1 MKKPAA
7 TFPFMGATK
16 SKTPSGFDAV
26 IFGAP
31 HGTPYKGIDNR
42 LHAGSAKAFRTALAA
57 DAEWLDHWDYDL
69 GGTLL
74 AGGFRLADLGDLATT
89 PKDGAANRKRIE
101 ATTRRILD
109 AGAIP
114 IMFGGD
120 DSTPIP
126 FIAGFAGGPP
136 LTILQIDAHI
146 DWRDERHGER
156 NGFSSTMQRAS
167 EQPHVWRIVQAG
179 ARRIGSARAQEVAD
193 ARQWG
198 AHIVTARKS
207 IATVSAPVRPH
218 PRQIRLPDQPR
229 LRRPRR
235 RRCRP
240 SPILARQP
248 HLYAGDRS
256 SPVLPPRRHRRFLDD
271 RVRGRQGPR
280 QHRRLHRRAHR
291 LQCYRQAAAAR
302 LILRRQRLGFYRGRP
317 AEGASNPSPRIWH
330 GRRSS

>member
-42 LHAGSAKAFRTALAA
+42 LHAGSAKAFRAALAA

-146 DWRDERHGER
+146 DWRDERYGER
-156 NGFSSTMQRAS
+156 NGFSSTMRRAS

-179 ARRIGSARAQEVAD
+179 ARGIGSARAQEVAD

-198 AHIVTARKS
+198 AHIVTAKEIHRDGIGAVLAHIPDES
-207 IATVSAPVRPH
+207 GCLISLDCDALDVSQMPAVAYPSPGGLTYTQVTGLIAGVAAKARIAGFAMVEFVAAKDRDGTAAFTAARIACNV
-218 PRQIRLPDQPR
+218 IGRLP
-229 LRRPRR
+229 RR
-235 RRCRP
+235 
-240 SPILARQP
+240 
-248 HLYAGDRS
+248 G
-256 SPVLPPRRHRRFLDD
+256 
-271 RVRGRQGPR
+271 
-280 QHRRLHRRAHR
+280 
-291 LQCYRQAAAAR
+291 
-302 LILRRQRLGFYRGRP
+302 
-317 AEGASNPSPRIWH
+317 
-330 GRRSS
+330 

>member
-7 TFPFMGATK
+7 TFPFMGAAK

-42 LHAGSAKAFRTALAA
+42 LHAGSAKAFRAALAA

-146 DWRDERHGER
+146 DWRDERYGER
-156 NGFSSTMQRAS
+156 NGFSSTMRRAS

-179 ARRIGSARAQEVAD
+179 ARGIGSARAQEVAD

-198 AHIVTARKS
+198 AHIVTAKEIHRDGIGAVLAHIPDES
-207 IATVSAPVRPH
+207 GCLISLDCDALDVSQMPAVAYPSPGGLTYTQVTGLIAGVAAKARIAGFSMIEFVAAKDRDGTAAFTAARIACNV
-218 PRQIRLPDQPR
+218 IGRLP
-229 LRRPRR
+229 RR
-235 RRCRP
+235 
-240 SPILARQP
+240 
-248 HLYAGDRS
+248 G
-256 SPVLPPRRHRRFLDD
+256 
-271 RVRGRQGPR
+271 
-280 QHRRLHRRAHR
+280 
-291 LQCYRQAAAAR
+291 
-302 LILRRQRLGFYRGRP
+302 
-317 AEGASNPSPRIWH
+317 
-330 GRRSS
+330 

>member
-7 TFPFMGATK
+7 TFPFMGAAK

-42 LHAGSAKAFRTALAA
+42 LHAGSAKAFRAALAA

-156 NGFSSTMQRAS
+156 NGFSSTMRRAS

-179 ARRIGSARAQEVAD
+179 ARGIGSARAQEVAD

-198 AHIVTARKS
+198 AHIVTAKEIHRDGIGAVLAHIPDES
-207 IATVSAPVRPH
+207 GCLISLDCDALDVSQMPAVAYPSPGGLTYTQVTGLIAGVAAKARIAGFAMVEFVAAKDRDGTAAFTAARIACNV
-218 PRQIRLPDQPR
+218 IGRLP
-229 LRRPRR
+229 RR
-235 RRCRP
+235 
-240 SPILARQP
+240 
-248 HLYAGDRS
+248 G
-256 SPVLPPRRHRRFLDD
+256 
-271 RVRGRQGPR
+271 
-280 QHRRLHRRAHR
+280 
-291 LQCYRQAAAAR
+291 
-302 LILRRQRLGFYRGRP
+302 
-317 AEGASNPSPRIWH
+317 
-330 GRRSS
+330 